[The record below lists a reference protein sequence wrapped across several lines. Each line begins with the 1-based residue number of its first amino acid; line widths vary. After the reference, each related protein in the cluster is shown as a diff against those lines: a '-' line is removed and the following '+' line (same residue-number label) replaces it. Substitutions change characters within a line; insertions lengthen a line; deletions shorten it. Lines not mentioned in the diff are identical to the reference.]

1 VWRPDVLGDGWEQ
14 RVVPLRAD
22 HQGDAVATLVRR
34 TSDQRHRRAVLY
46 VHGYV
51 DYFFQTHLGDA
62 WAAQGYDFYAIDLRA
77 HGRSL
82 LPHQLANDVRSLA
95 TYAEE
100 LDAAV
105 HLIREEEGHELLVVQ
120 GHSTGG
126 LTTALWADARRGRS
140 GGATLD
146 ALVLNSPWLDLNR
159 PWTDR
164 VLTTRAVEVLGRV
177 APNLV
182 VGRFAPYYGAWLHD
196 PAGGGWTYDLAW
208 KPEDGFG
215 IRAGW
220 LRAIRRGHAQVA
232 KGLAIDV
239 PVLVCTS
246 TRSGPADR
254 RHDALDRTDSVLSV
268 EQTLDRAPLLGLDVT
283 VVQIPGGV
291 HDLVLSPEPA
301 RSGYL
306 EAVRAWTNHRLGPS
320 PA

>member
-1 VWRPDVLGDGWEQ
+1 MWRPDVLGDGWEQ
-14 RVVPLRAD
+14 RVIPLRPD
-22 HQGDAVATLVRR
+22 HQGEAVATLVRR

-62 WAAQGYDFYAIDLRA
+62 WAAQGYDFYALDLRA

-82 LPHQLANDVRSLA
+82 LPHQLANDVRNLA
-95 TYAEE
+95 SYAEE
-100 LDAAV
+100 LDAAA
-105 HLIREEEGHELLVVQ
+105 HLLREEEGHDLLVVQ

-126 LTTALWADARRGRS
+126 LTTALWADARRGRR
-140 GGATLD
+140 GATLD

-177 APNLV
+177 APQTVIGQLD
-182 VGRFAPYYGAWLHD
+182 PYYGAWLHD

-208 KPEDGFG
+208 KPEHGFG

-220 LRAIRRGHAQVA
+220 FRAIRRGHAQVA
-232 KGLAIDV
+232 RGLAIDI

-254 RHDALDRTDSVLSV
+254 WHEALDRTDSVLSV

-306 EAVRAWTNHRLGPS
+306 EAVRAWTHHRLGSS

>member
-1 VWRPDVLGDGWEQ
+1 MWRPDVLGDGWEQ
-14 RVVPLRAD
+14 RVIPLRPD
-22 HQGDAVATLVRR
+22 HQGEAVATLVRR
-34 TSDQRHRRAVLY
+34 TSDQRRRRAVLY

-62 WAAQGYDFYAIDLRA
+62 WAAQGYDFYALDLRA

-82 LPHQLANDVRSLA
+82 LPHQLANDIHDLA
-95 TYAEE
+95 SYAEE
-100 LDAAV
+100 LDAAARI
-105 HLIREEEGHELLVVQ
+105 LREDEDHEVVVVQ

-126 LTTALWADARRGRS
+126 LTTALWANARRGRS
-140 GGATLD
+140 GGSPLD

-164 VLTTRAVEVLGRV
+164 VLTTRAVDVIGRV
-177 APNLV
+177 APNTV
-182 VGRFAPYYGAWLHD
+182 VGQLDPYYGAWLHD
-196 PAGGGWTYDLAW
+196 QAGGGWTYDLSW
-208 KPEDGFG
+208 KPENGFG

-232 KGLAIDV
+232 RGLAIDL

-246 TRSGPADR
+246 TRSGPPDR
-254 RHDALDRTDSVLSV
+254 WHPALDRTDSVLSV
-268 EQTLDRAPLLGLDVT
+268 EQTLERAPLLGLDVT

-306 EAVRAWTNHRLGPS
+306 EAVRAWTNHRLGP
-320 PA
+320 ADE